1 MKILVIKLDINNIN
15 RDEDILRTMILKLL
29 FMTDLWLGIIELNNL
44 KYLQNK
50 QANN

>member
-15 RDEDILRTMILKLL
+15 RDDDILRKMILKLL

-50 QANN
+50 

>member
-15 RDEDILRTMILKLL
+15 RDDDILRKMILKLL
-29 FMTDLWLGIIELNNL
+29 FMTDLWLGIIGLNNL

>member
-1 MKILVIKLDINNIN
+1 MKILVIKLNINNIN
-15 RDEDILRTMILKLL
+15 RDDDILRKMILKLL

>member
-1 MKILVIKLDINNIN
+1 MKILVIKFNINKIN
-15 RDEDILRTMILKLL
+15 RDDDILRKMILKLL

>member
-1 MKILVIKLDINNIN
+1 MKILVIKLNINKIN
-15 RDEDILRTMILKLL
+15 RDDDILRKMILKLL

-50 QANN
+50 

>member
-1 MKILVIKLDINNIN
+1 MKILVIKLDINKTN
-15 RDEDILRTMILKLL
+15 RDDDILKMMILKLF

>member
-15 RDEDILRTMILKLL
+15 RDDDILRKMILKLL
-29 FMTDLWLGIIELNNL
+29 FMTHLWLGIIELNNL

-50 QANN
+50 

>member
-1 MKILVIKLDINNIN
+1 MKILVIKLDINKIN
-15 RDEDILRTMILKLL
+15 RDDDILIMMILKLL

-50 QANN
+50 